1 MDLTDQIVVGAIGFI
16 RNINNNLSVTKF
28 DRFVFQSTDY
38 LEVAV
43 KEVDEI
49 RRILAG
55 YEIFVK
61 TFD

>member
-43 KEVDEI
+43 KEVNEI
-49 RRILAG
+49 RRILSG

-61 TFD
+61 